1 MMKTFK
7 VVFASVACLVIAGC
21 DQFTKTSNGPVAVID
36 LDAVAQKLGKDKQI
50 VQMIEQ
56 RQVSLNE
63 QLSATQNSLI
73 QQLNQ
78 KKSEFGELS
87 DEETKQLVQL
97 KNQAN
102 NIIATTRTQAQTNLN
117 SFQQE
122 VVNRFRTEVKP
133 IVMDLATKKGCR
145 MVLSKN
151 DSIVF
156 AFDSTVDLTDEV
168 VATMKS
174 KVATSAAPQIPST
187 VTVSRET
194 SYKTNQS
201 EEVGDSSPAQKMNRM
216 PVAWQRSGEMVRD
229 SLRSDLP

>member
-1 MMKTFK
+1 MKTFN
-7 VVFASVACLVIAGC
+7 VVFATLACLAIAGC
-21 DQFTKTSNGPVAVID
+21 DQLTKPSNGPVAVVD

-50 VQMIEQ
+50 VQLIEQ

-102 NIIATTRTQAQTNLN
+102 NIIATTRTQAQSNLS

-133 IVMDLATKKGCR
+133 LVMELATKKGCR

-151 DSIVF
+151 DSVVF

-174 KVATSAAPQIPST
+174 KVAPPALPQTASSASTAPAT
-187 VTVSRET
+187 E
-194 SYKTNQS
+194 KLAAKQS
-201 EEVGDSSPAQKMNRM
+201 NPKK
-216 PVAWQRSGEMVRD
+216 
-229 SLRSDLP
+229 

>member
-7 VVFASVACLVIAGC
+7 VVFGAVACLAIAGC
-21 DQFTKTSNGPVAVID
+21 DQFTKSNNGPVAVID

-63 QLSATQNSLI
+63 QVIATQQSLI

-97 KNQAN
+97 QNQAN
-102 NIIATTRTQAQTNLN
+102 NIVATTRTQAQSNLTN
-117 SFQQE
+117 FQQE

-133 IVMDLATKKGCR
+133 IAMELATKKGCR

-151 DSIVF
+151 DSVVF
-156 AFDSTVDLTDEV
+156 AFDATVDLTDEV

-174 KVATSAAPQIPST
+174 KATQSAVPQSPSAVPAPNKLAAQQ
-187 VTVSRET
+187 
-194 SYKTNQS
+194 TNS
-201 EEVGDSSPAQKMNRM
+201 KK
-216 PVAWQRSGEMVRD
+216 
-229 SLRSDLP
+229 